1 MAGLKT
7 RSPRAARTKQL
18 VQVDDL
24 TGGVDLRR
32 SPTLLRPE
40 RARTLKNISLE
51 EPGALMMR
59 PGYVRAS
66 SASLGSGRA
75 QGGQRVY
82 LASTVFSLVA
92 WSGAVYR
99 PTDAWAFG
107 ASVHSTISTGNQ
119 VFFPYD
125 RDIVA
130 VMDGANRPRFSTA
143 GTTWH
148 LMGTDAPS
156 SAAALSS
163 VNSGSGAL
171 STGEFAVAYA
181 YKHRGTAF
189 ESNIGAESTITLTA
203 SSANSI
209 HVAASPS
216 TDTKN
221 DAYVFYARHKL
232 PDQESVLR
240 RVSSGAASTYTIL
253 SSQWTSAD
261 EPNTNYDVPPT
272 GLRFAMVWKNR
283 WWAPSGTVGTRL
295 HFTELFL
302 SQAWPSDYYIDLP
315 FEKGDEITAVQPLG
329 DTLLVHGQSGI
340 FLIIGQTSLDFEV
353 RPSQGSESGALGP
366 RAVDRLEQAVVHVA
380 ASGIDSFDGATDR
393 SLEYEIQPAW
403 QDMVSNSGSTSLDLV
418 ACVHDQLRQEFR
430 VTVPRVYPTGAR
442 GEWIL
447 NLDRTRENQ
456 GAPAWTSTDRDIAF
470 YMYWNGNEPTAG
482 NRGRLFS
489 MPAGQS
495 ASTLGGIVFEENIG
509 ASANSSNMTCEYEG
523 SALSLGLHRARVT
536 DLHLEYEPH
545 AGAFSVE
552 VVVDGVSQG
561 QIGMSLGSGLYFYG
575 AAESIYGTATYGG
588 AGRKKAYTP
597 LPLRSDGRTATV
609 KYSYTGT
616 ERTKVFS
623 YALGI
628 VPEVVPRQFNE

>member
-1 MAGLKT
+1 MALKT
-7 RSPRAARTKQL
+7 RSPRASRTKQL
-18 VQVDDL
+18 VQVHDL

-32 SPTLLRPE
+32 SPTLLSPE
-40 RARTLKNISLE
+40 RARSLKNMSLE
-51 EPGALMMR
+51 EPGALVMR
-59 PGYVRAS
+59 PQFVRAS
-66 SASLGSGRA
+66 TGSLGSGRA

-82 LASTVFSLVA
+82 LASTVFSLLA
-92 WSGAVYR
+92 WNGAVYK
-99 PTDAWAFG
+99 PSDAWVFG
-107 ASVHSTISTGNQ
+107 SAVYSSISTGNQ

-125 RDIVA
+125 RDVVA
-130 VMDGANRPRFSTA
+130 VMDGANRPRYSTN
-143 GTTWH
+143 GTNWH
-148 LMGTDAPS
+148 LMGIDAPS
-156 SAAALSS
+156 SVAALSS
-163 VNSGSGAL
+163 VESGSGAL
-171 STGEFAVAYA
+171 STGEYAVAYA
-181 YKHRGTAF
+181 YKDRGTAF
-189 ESNIGAESTITLTA
+189 ESNIGDESTITLTA
-203 SSANSI
+203 STANSI
-209 HVAASPS
+209 HVSASPS
-216 TDTKN
+216 TDAKV

-232 PDQESVLR
+232 PDGESVLR

-272 GLRFAMVWKNR
+272 GLRFATPWKNR
-283 WWAPSGTVGTRL
+283 WWAPSGTVGNRL

-302 SQAWPSDYYIDLP
+302 NQAWPVDYYIDLP

-403 QDMVSNSGSTSLDLV
+403 QDVVRNSAGSDLERI
-418 ACVHDQLRQEFR
+418 ACVHDHLRQEFR
-430 VTVPRVYPTGAR
+430 VSVPRVYPTGAR
-442 GEWIL
+442 GEWVL

-470 YMYWNGNEPTAG
+470 YIYWNGNEPTAG

-489 MPAGQS
+489 MPSS
-495 ASTLGGIVFEENIG
+495 AGIVFEENVG
-509 ASANSSNMTCEYEG
+509 ASANSSNATCEYEG
-523 SALSLGLHRARVT
+523 PALSLGLHRARVT

-545 AGAFSVE
+545 AGAFTVE

-561 QIGMSLGSGLYFYG
+561 QISMSLGAGLYFYG
-575 AAESIYGTATYGG
+575 ASNAIYGTATYGG
-588 AGRKKAYTP
+588 SGRKKAYTT
-597 LPLRSDGRTATV
+597 LPLGSDGRTATV

-616 ERTKVFS
+616 ERAKIFS
-623 YALGI
+623 YALSI
-628 VPEVVPRQFNE
+628 LPEVTPRQFNE

>member
-1 MAGLKT
+1 MATLKT

-18 VQVDDL
+18 VQVNDL

-32 SPTLLRPE
+32 SPTLLSPE
-40 RARTLKNISLE
+40 RARVLKNISLE
-51 EPGALMMR
+51 EPGAAMMR

-66 SASLGSGRA
+66 TASLGSGRA

-82 LASTVFSLVA
+82 LASTVFSLIA
-92 WSGAVYR
+92 WNGAVYR

-107 ASVHSTISTGNQ
+107 AAVHSTISTGNQ

-125 RDIVA
+125 REIVA
-130 VMDGANRPRFSTA
+130 VMDGANRPRFSTN
-143 GTTWH
+143 GTNWH
-148 LMGTDAPS
+148 LLGIDAGS
-156 SAAALSS
+156 SAASLSS
-163 VNSGSGAL
+163 VNSGAGAL
-171 STGEFAVAYA
+171 STGEYAVAYA
-181 YKHRGTAF
+181 FKHRGTAF
-189 ESNIGAESTITLTA
+189 ESNIGAESTLTLTA

-209 HVAASPS
+209 HVSMSPS
-216 TDTKN
+216 TDAKV
-221 DAYVFYARHKL
+221 DAYVIYARHKL
-232 PDQESVLR
+232 PDGESVLR

-272 GLRFAMVWKNR
+272 GLRFATPWKNR
-283 WWAPSGTVGTRL
+283 WWAPSGTVGNRL

-302 SQAWPSDYYIDLP
+302 NQAWPSDYYIDLP

-366 RAVDRLEQAVVHVA
+366 RAVDRLEQAVVHA
-380 ASGIDSFDGATDR
+380 SASGIDSFDGATDR

-403 QDMVSNSGSTSLDLV
+403 QDVVRNSSGVELERI
-418 ACVHDQLRQEFR
+418 ACVHDQLRQEYR
-430 VTVPRVYPTGAR
+430 VSVPRVYPTGAR
-442 GEWIL
+442 GEWVL

-470 YMYWNGNEPTAG
+470 YIYWNGNEPTTG

-489 MPAGQS
+489 MPAGQTG
-495 ASTLGGIVFEENIG
+495 STLGGMVFEENVG

-523 SALSLGLHRARVT
+523 PALSLGLHAARVL
-536 DLHLEYEPH
+536 DLHVEYEPH
-545 AGAFSVE
+545 AGALSAE
-552 VVVDGVSQG
+552 TIVDDISQG
-561 QIGMSLGSGLYFYG
+561 GIALNIGASVAKYDTSSYDVATYDGSG
-575 AAESIYGTATYGG
+575 
-588 AGRKKAYTP
+588 RRKAYTP
-597 LPLRSDGRTATV
+597 LPMTAEGRTVTL
-609 KYSYTGT
+609 KLTYTGQ
-616 ERTKVFS
+616 ERFKVYTYTF
-623 YALGI
+623 GI
-628 VPEVVPRQFNE
+628 SPDSMPRQVSE